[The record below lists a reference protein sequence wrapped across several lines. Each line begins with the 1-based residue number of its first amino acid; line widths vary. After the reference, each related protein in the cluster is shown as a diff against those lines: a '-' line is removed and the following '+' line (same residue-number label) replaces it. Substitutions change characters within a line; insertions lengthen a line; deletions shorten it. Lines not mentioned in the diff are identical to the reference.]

1 MAESYDTTVL
11 MLGYLENDLL
21 PQDRARFERKM
32 SADPAL
38 AQLNED
44 LQADRAGLRR
54 LPCEEPPQGIS
65 EQVIQI
71 NERQLLLDWA
81 PLGSTVDAPDSARK
95 RYQVHRWLSYGGL
108 AAMLVLGA
116 GVLTFS
122 LLIPNPPDQMQIAYL
137 TPDARTKAEERTT
150 TETSDQLGNFRN
162 KKTKIA
168 KLQSV
173 PAGTELNEGTVGGAN
188 ARSEQQRKH
197 EWATGRNQKAR
208 TATSPIL
215 ASQQEAQTPA
225 LGMASLHSG
234 DIITGQALLPL
245 VDIHVD
251 TTDTVQTRQQLT
263 RWAISN
269 DVQIISEPRN
279 LGLAPTQGQAWE
291 MTLKVRQQQVSQLM
305 ATLNQAHGQRAT
317 ASGPPSALANSSL
330 PPATSVSVGSQIV
343 LLPND
348 RPHQQM
354 RSRAIPGH
362 APLTLAEELPVDV
375 LLAPVTPDRSKTQL
389 DFQWVSV
396 LEHQLP
402 LAPQTPIDS
411 LFEQRALHL
420 RLRIY
425 QNLVPVPTTTTD
437 ESETVDPLPAT
448 TQ

>member
-269 DVQIISEPRN
+269 DV
-279 LGLAPTQGQAWE
+279 
-291 MTLKVRQQQVSQLM
+291 
-305 ATLNQAHGQRAT
+305 
-317 ASGPPSALANSSL
+317 
-330 PPATSVSVGSQIV
+330 
-343 LLPND
+343 
-348 RPHQQM
+348 
-354 RSRAIPGH
+354 
-362 APLTLAEELPVDV
+362 
-375 LLAPVTPDRSKTQL
+375 
-389 DFQWVSV
+389 
-396 LEHQLP
+396 
-402 LAPQTPIDS
+402 
-411 LFEQRALHL
+411 
-420 RLRIY
+420 
-425 QNLVPVPTTTTD
+425 
-437 ESETVDPLPAT
+437 
-448 TQ
+448 